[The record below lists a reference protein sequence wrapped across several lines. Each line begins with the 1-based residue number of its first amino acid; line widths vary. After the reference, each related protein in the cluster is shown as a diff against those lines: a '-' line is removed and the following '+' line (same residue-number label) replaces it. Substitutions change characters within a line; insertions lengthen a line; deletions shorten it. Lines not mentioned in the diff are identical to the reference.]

1 MALQMTY
8 DDVAKVFPE
17 IAEIKDDHLRNAVGE
32 IWREMAAEMA
42 WDSLDEIPKNT
53 KGEKNRCLV
62 EHIRGVTQM
71 AMRICETALELSG
84 RTYDRDTIVAAGLL
98 HDVSK
103 LVEYEPD
110 PAQTRGNT
118 GPRPGRQS
126 KLGKNVQHGVYA
138 AHKMFAKGLSL
149 ELVNLIVTHTH
160 GSNMR
165 GKTWETA
172 ALFYADFADT
182 DAGLSMA
189 GAKLYSE
196 RWSLGHE

>member
-1 MALQMTY
+1 MAVQMTHE
-8 DDVAKVFPE
+8 DVAAVFPE
-17 IAEIKDDHLRNAVGE
+17 ITEIQDANLRRIVGE
-32 IWREMAAEMA
+32 IWIEMASEMA

-53 KGEKNRCLV
+53 KGEKGRCLV

-71 AMRICETALELSG
+71 AMQICETALKLSG
-84 RTYDRDTIVAAGLL
+84 RTYDRDTMIAVGLL

-126 KLGKNVQHGVYA
+126 RLGKNIQHAVYA
-138 AHKMFAKGLSL
+138 SHKMFSKGLSL
-149 ELVNLIVTHTH
+149 EMINLVITHTH

-165 GKTWETA
+165 GKTWEAA

-182 DAGLSMA
+182 DAGLSLA
-189 GAKLYSE
+189 GAKMYSE
-196 RWSLGHE
+196 KWTLAHE